1 MKNSPSK
8 EIATLALVAAGI
20 IGGLMPIISK
30 IILREL
36 PPLTVLF
43 LSVSIML
50 SVLLP
55 IVRRDVPQIWLHRK
69 NLLKF
74 GFLWLTNIA
83 LFIIGLNFTTAIA
96 SGVLYAGVP
105 LLVFALYYFVSREKI
120 EVSQA
125 AGVLVGFIGMVLF
138 LIGSLQGAADFGSF
152 TGNII
157 IFIATVA
164 WATYLAYSK
173 QLGQSIRHLILN
185 TGSAII
191 AWVGSGILMLVL
203 EGFTGLVKLQTL
215 SLGGWVS
222 LVYIALFVRVAM
234 IFLFNWGIK
243 YGSPIVAGSMVY
255 ISLLT
260 TGALTTIILGEQIT
274 TRFVLGAILVL
285 AGVFLTSTL
294 PLLQNRK
301 ASTA

>member
-8 EIATLALVAAGI
+8 EIATLALVSAGV

-43 LSVSIML
+43 LSVTFML
-50 SVLLP
+50 LVLLP
-55 IVRRDVPQIWLHRK
+55 IVRRDLPQVYFHRK

-74 GFLWLTNIA
+74 GFLWFTNIA

-105 LLVFALYYFVSREKI
+105 LLVFALHYFVSREKI

-125 AGVLVGFIGMVLF
+125 AGVLLGFIGMVLF
-138 LIGSLQGAADFGSF
+138 LIGSLQGTADFGSF

-164 WATYLAYSK
+164 WATYLVYSK
-173 QLGQSIRHLILN
+173 RLGQNVRPIILT

-191 AWVGSGILMLVL
+191 AWAGSGILMVIF
-203 EGFTGLVKLQTL
+203 EGFTGLEKLRIL
-215 SLGGWVS
+215 SAGGWLS

-243 YGSPIVAGSMVY
+243 YGSPVVAGSMVY

-274 TRFVLGAILVL
+274 SRFILGAILVIV
-285 AGVFLTSTL
+285 GVFLTSTL
-294 PLLQNRK
+294 PLLQRK
-301 ASTA
+301 PSIR